1 MTSTSRNLRNCSSST
16 QTEARRRSA
25 KCYCASAAK
34 LRNCQSAQLL
44 NCKPC
49 LSTLKGTQ
57 TRGFAVEQLSSFADL
72 LNCEV
77 TWQNA
82 ALWLV
87 GATAKAFA
95 DLQTQK
101 ASFSPSQ
108 LGRLEKNSTLLLL
121 FASAVLHCQFLTFA
135 FCTLTLKSQNI

>member
-1 MTSTSRNLRNCSSST
+1 VYLTYTYNKVEVMEL
-16 QTEARRRSA
+16 
-25 KCYCASAAK
+25 ASFSVSNAYAW
-34 LRNCQSAQLL
+34 LHI
-44 NCKPC
+44 
-49 LSTLKGTQ
+49 KGTQ

-135 FCTLTLKSQNI
+135 FCTLTLRNGINFLI